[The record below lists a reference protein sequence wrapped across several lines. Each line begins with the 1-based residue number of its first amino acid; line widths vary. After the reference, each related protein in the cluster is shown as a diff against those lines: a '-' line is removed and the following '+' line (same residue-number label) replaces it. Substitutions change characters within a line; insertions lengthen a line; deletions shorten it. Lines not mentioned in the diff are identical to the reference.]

1 MSEEKKS
8 GNKQGKKSGFSSKLG
23 EQAASLLYAKEE
35 LEKKNIELETAI
47 AEAKRANHA
56 RDIFLANMSHEIRT
70 PINTIL
76 GLNELILRES
86 QDDAVR
92 EYALEIKQAGSVL
105 VSLVSDILDFS
116 RIESGKM
123 EIAEGTYDIS
133 SLLNNLINNISIP
146 LRKKKLQLVL
156 DIASDVPYKLSGDE
170 VHLHQII
177 GNLLSNAV
185 KYTKAGSVTFRL
197 KWKWKDKKQERI
209 LLTVTVE
216 DTGIGIK
223 KADID
228 QIFNTFNQIDMKTT
242 RVAEGVGLG
251 LAVTHRLLEIMGSK
265 LEVQSD
271 YGKGS
276 VFSFTLEQ
284 EVMDKEPLGNFE
296 EQYDRSLKKSIR
308 YREKFIA
315 PLGKILIVD
324 DNAMNLAVA
333 QDLLRK
339 TKLQIDV
346 ASSGD
351 ECLELVKRKA
361 YHLICMDHMMP
372 VMDGVET
379 MKAIRALEGNPSQ
392 NIPIIALTANAVVGA
407 RDFYLQQGFEDYLTK
422 PIEPEKLEDMMIKY
436 LPKELVYLS
445 DDTEQD
451 KEDKEEGPDLDEERL
466 LDIGINAS
474 NGLRYMGGN
483 KILYEKVL
491 RDFREML
498 TEKEEQLSGMIKK
511 ADASGYRILVH
522 ALKGNARNVGADELA
537 EEAFSLEKKSK
548 DDQFEEVETE
558 SPILFGMMQTLGKN
572 LDLYLGS
579 DEKQK
584 KEDKQEKKQKQK
596 DISEK
601 DWKKHLQLLYQQL
614 DDFDQEGANETLGE
628 LKQCQLSEEQ
638 KKLLRLCTKALGD
651 FAYDV
656 AMEIVE
662 SAL

>member
-1 MSEEKKS
+1 MGEEKKS
-8 GNKQGKKSGFSSKLG
+8 DKKQDKRSGFSSKLG

-47 AEAKRANHA
+47 AEVKRANHA
-56 RDIFLANMSHEIRT
+56 RDTFLANMSHEIRT

-92 EYALEIKQAGSVL
+92 EYALEIKQAGSIL
-105 VSLVSDILDFS
+105 ISLVSDILDFS

-123 EIAEGTYDIS
+123 EIAESTYDIS

-185 KYTKAGSVTFRL
+185 KYTKAGSVAFRL

-223 KADID
+223 KEDID
-228 QIFNTFNQIDMKTT
+228 QIFNTFNQIDMQTT
-242 RVAEGVGLG
+242 RVAEGIGLG
-251 LAVTHRLLEIMGSK
+251 LAVTHKLLEIMGSK
-265 LEVQSD
+265 LEVQSEF
-271 YGKGS
+271 GKGS

-284 EVMDKEPLGNFE
+284 EVVDKKPLGNFE
-296 EQYDRSLKKSIR
+296 EQYDRSLKKSVR

-346 ASSGD
+346 ASGGE

-379 MKAIRALEGNPSQ
+379 MKAIRAMEGNPSQ

-407 RDFYLQQGFEDYLTK
+407 KNFYLQEGFEDYLTK
-422 PIEPEKLEDMMIKY
+422 PIEPEKLEDMMIKH

-445 DDTEQD
+445 EDTEPD
-451 KEDKEEGPDLDEERL
+451 KENEQGSFDIDEERL
-466 LDIGINAS
+466 LNIGINAS

-483 KILYEKVL
+483 RTLYEKVL
-491 RDFREML
+491 KDFREML
-498 TEKEEQLSGMIKK
+498 TEKEEQLSDMIKK

-548 DDQFEEVETE
+548 EDQFEEVEVE

-572 LDLYLGS
+572 LDLYIGS
-579 DEKQK
+579 DEEQE
-584 KEDKQEKKQKQK
+584 KEEKQEKKPKQK

-601 DWKKHLQLLYQQL
+601 EWKKGLQLLHRQL
-614 DDFDQEGANETLGE
+614 DDFDQEGAAKTLEE
-628 LKQCQLSEEQ
+628 LKQCRLSEEQ